1 MQKKGHCVSLL
12 GDMVLILSSL
22 AAVHAPFAVAVLRG
36 CSHRVSKARMP
47 LREFRAHLYL
57 SIRPDTRVQGHALPT
72 ARHQSPQGDGLR
84 PCRQRGDVWVDHGSS
99 DHGLQTCAD
108 LVLMSFRELGG
119 DNFAH
124 GS

>member
-1 MQKKGHCVSLL
+1 MQKKIHHISLL
-12 GDMVLILSSL
+12 GDMVFILSSL
-22 AAVHAPFAVAVLRG
+22 AVHTPFAVAVLRG
-36 CSHRVSKARMP
+36 CSDRVSQARVS

-72 ARHQSPQGDGLR
+72 ARHQSPQGDSLR
-84 PCRQRGDVWVDHGSS
+84 PCRQRGDVWVDHASS

-108 LVLMSFRELGG
+108 VVLMSFRELCG